1 MITNFKS
8 GDKVHIRWR
17 GNSGHIYDWN
27 CVLVSMKFDDRVK
40 CNILTVMQ
48 YSGDRFTVNHQFH
61 TNIPVTM
68 IISIESV
75 EDWDLGI

>member
-1 MITNFKS
+1 
-8 GDKVHIRWR
+8 
-17 GNSGHIYDWN
+17 
-27 CVLVSMKFDDRVK
+27 
-40 CNILTVMQ
+40 MQ